1 MSTRAGIIGTGG
13 IARAH
18 ARGYLNNGVT
28 VTAVMD
34 VHREAAEAMAADIE
48 DARVFGTYAELLDSG
63 LVDVLSIC
71 TPPVAHDEPAVMAL
85 ERGIH
90 VLLEKPMAHTI
101 EAGRRILDA
110 AAESDAV
117 ITIGFRHRY
126 LPAIQKLREFI
137 ADGTLGE
144 IVLYQNAFTG
154 PAFRMKDRWF
164 SKKAISGGGTL
175 MDTSIHSVDIFRY
188 LLGEVAE
195 QSALTARHMDSIDV
209 EDASMLLVKNPAGAV
224 GCLMASW
231 VAGVGQSFIDV
242 TGQDGR
248 ALFDYGQGDQVKLMR
263 RGEKEWEI
271 IAVRP
276 SDGFDEEIA
285 GWLAAIR
292 GEDGM
297 IVTIQ
302 DGFRA
307 LEVIQNCYA

>member
-1 MSTRAGIIGTGG
+1 
-13 IARAH
+13 
-18 ARGYLNNGVT
+18 
-28 VTAVMD
+28 
-34 VHREAAEAMAADIE
+34 
-48 DARVFGTYAELLDSG
+48 
-63 LVDVLSIC
+63 
-71 TPPVAHDEPAVMAL
+71 
-85 ERGIH
+85 
-90 VLLEKPMAHTI
+90 
-101 EAGRRILDA
+101 
-110 AAESDAV
+110 
-117 ITIGFRHRY
+117 
-126 LPAIQKLREFI
+126 
-137 ADGTLGE
+137 
-144 IVLYQNAFTG
+144 
-154 PAFRMKDRWF
+154 
-164 SKKAISGGGTL
+164 